1 MTSDLNYGEEKLFLL
16 RLLTRCSISG
26 AIFNPTI
33 RGSLKNEA
41 KIQSQGVDKEI
52 LMSSLKS
59 LIYLCLKPI
68 SGYTCTL
75 EYTEFLSLHS

>member
-1 MTSDLNYGEEKLFLL
+1 MNSITFDLNYGEEKLFLP

-41 KIQSQGVDKEI
+41 NIKKTRAKE
-52 LMSSLKS
+52 
-59 LIYLCLKPI
+59 
-68 SGYTCTL
+68 
-75 EYTEFLSLHS
+75 